1 MIYTSRMNRKFR
13 IVILACALLPAAS
26 RIHAQLLHNA
36 PAPEPVKPAEQV
48 FKNIQ
53 VLKGVPSD
61 QWRATMQFISSSL
74 GVECEFCHTRGA
86 FDSDDKKP
94 KKTARQMIEMQMAI
108 NKNNFKGGTEVTCYS
123 CHRGS
128 HDPVGVPVI
137 SDEEPKRP
145 EPPKPAD
152 AAPALPTADQVFD
165 QYLQA
170 VGGAEALKKITT
182 RVQKGNLDAGGTK
195 SAVQVLAKAPNKRAT
210 GVMMLQGLNVTAY
223 DGETGWTGV
232 PGGRHPENMTRAETE
247 AFSLDATFY
256 FPIEVK
262 TMFTQT
268 RVRPSDKI
276 GDHEAIQVIG
286 IREGRPPLRLF
297 FDKQSGLL
305 LRMVR
310 YAETPLGRNPT
321 QIDYADYRED
331 TGVKIP
337 FRWTIARPQGRFTIQ
352 IDTVQ
357 TNVPINDDKFS
368 KPETM
373 EKSVM

>member
-1 MIYTSRMNRKFR
+1 MNRQFR
-13 IVILACALLPAAS
+13 IVILAGVLLPAAS
-26 RIHAQLLHNA
+26 RIHAQML

-61 QWRATMQFISSSL
+61 QWRATMEFIRSSL

-86 FDSDDKKP
+86 FDNDDKKS
-94 KKTARQMIEMQMAI
+94 KKMARRMIEMQMAI
-108 NKNNFKGGTEVTCYS
+108 NKNNFFKGDAEVTCYS

-128 HDPVGVPVI
+128 HEPASVPAI
-137 SDEEPKRP
+137 SEEAPKRP
-145 EPPKPAD
+145 EPPKAAD
-152 AAPALPTADQVFD
+152 AAAPALPTADQVFD

-262 TMFTQT
+262 TMFTET
-268 RVRPSDKI
+268 RVRPAEKI

-286 IREGRPPLRLF
+286 MREGRPPLRLF

-310 YAETPLGRNPT
+310 YAETALGRNPT

-352 IDTVQ
+352 IDSVQ
-357 TNVPINDDKFS
+357 TNVPINDEKFT

>member
-1 MIYTSRMNRKFR
+1 MIYTARMNRQLQS
-13 IVILACALLPAAS
+13 IVLACVLLPAAS
-26 RIHAQLLHNA
+26 RVHAQMLHPDPA
-36 PAPEPVKPAEQV
+36 PAVKPAEQV

-61 QWRATMQFISSSL
+61 QWLPTMQFIAASL

-86 FDSDDKKP
+86 FDGDDKKT
-94 KKTARQMIEMQMAI
+94 KKKARRMMEMQMAI
-108 NKNNFKGGTEVTCYS
+108 NKNSFDGRTEVTCYS

-128 HDPVGVPVI
+128 HDPVSVPVL
-137 SDEEPKRP
+137 SDDEPKRA

-152 AAPALPTADQVFD
+152 AAAPALPTADQVFD
-165 QYLQA
+165 KYLQA
-170 VGGAEALKKITT
+170 VGGADALKKITT
-182 RVQKGNLDAGGTK
+182 RVQKGNLDAGGKK
-195 SAVQVLAKAPNKRAT
+195 SSVQVLSKAPNKRAT

-223 DGETGWTGV
+223 DGQNGWTGV
-232 PGGRHPENMTRAETE
+232 PGGRHPEDMSRAEAE
-247 AFSLDATFY
+247 AYSLDATFY

-262 TMFTQT
+262 TMFTET

-276 GDHEAIQVIG
+276 GDREAVQVIG
-286 IREGRPPLRLF
+286 IREGRPPLLLF
-297 FDKQSGLL
+297 FDRQSGFL

-310 YAETPLGRNPT
+310 YVETPLGRNPT

-352 IDTVQ
+352 IDSVQ
-357 TNVPINDDKFS
+357 SNVPINDEKFT

-373 EKSVM
+373 EKSIT

>member
-1 MIYTSRMNRKFR
+1 MNRKFR
-13 IVILACALLPAAS
+13 IVFLACALLPAAS
-26 RIHAQLLHNA
+26 RTQAQMLH
-36 PAPEPVKPAEQV
+36 APEPVKPAEQV

-61 QWRATMQFISSSL
+61 QLRPTMQFIAASL

-86 FDSDDKKP
+86 FDNDDKKP

-108 NKNNFKGGTEVTCYS
+108 NKNSFKGGTEVTCYS

-137 SDEEPKRP
+137 SEEAPKRP
-145 EPPKPAD
+145 EPPKAAD
-152 AAPALPTADQVFD
+152 AAAPALPTAAEVFD
-165 QYLQA
+165 KYLQA

-182 RVQKGNLDAGGTK
+182 RVQKGNLDVGGTK

-232 PGGRHPENMTRAETE
+232 PGGRHPEDMTRAETE

-262 TMFTQT
+262 TMFAQT
-268 RVRPSDKI
+268 RVRPSEKI
-276 GDHEAIQVIG
+276 GDHEAIQVMG

-305 LRMVR
+305 LRIVR

-331 TGVKIP
+331 TGVKLP
-337 FRWTIARPQGRFTIQ
+337 FPWTIARPQGRFTIQ
-352 IDTVQ
+352 IESVQ
-357 TNVPINDDKFS
+357 TNVPINDDKFT
-368 KPETM
+368 KPVPM
-373 EKSVM
+373 EKTVM